1 MDEYKP
7 DTPRVGTDSP
17 LLLGRAGERVM
28 RLRLSAFSRA
38 FLLWFARPFRWAL
51 DAVRLR
57 PTLSRRTD
65 DRRLLPLRFE
75 CLAKFVRL
83 RIWTK
88 AFGLPR
94 DSSQHLSAAPANGP
108 TKFVELFL
116 QVKNLFLQI
125 YDLTSAQFRQFDSV
139 FCCLQPATNDG

>member
-7 DTPRVGTDSP
+7 DTPRVGTDSGP
-17 LLLGRAGERVM
+17 LLLGRANEDLI
-28 RLRLSAFSRA
+28 RLRLSVFIRG
-38 FLLWFARPFRWAL
+38 FLLWFPRPFKCAL
-51 DAVRLR
+51 GAVRLR
-57 PTLSRRTD
+57 LTLSRCTD

-88 AFGLPR
+88 AFGLPH
-94 DSSQHLSAAPANGP
+94 DSSRHLSAAPADGP

-116 QVKNLFLQI
+116 QVKNLFL
-125 YDLTSAQFRQFDSV
+125 
-139 FCCLQPATNDG
+139 